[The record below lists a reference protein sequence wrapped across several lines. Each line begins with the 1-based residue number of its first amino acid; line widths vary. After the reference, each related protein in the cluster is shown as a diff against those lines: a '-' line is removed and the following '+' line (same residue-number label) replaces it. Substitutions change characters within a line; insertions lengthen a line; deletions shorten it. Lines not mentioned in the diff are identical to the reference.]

1 MRSKAASSSQVA
13 GETEDYVSQ
22 LNKGTSNI
30 LVAVRARPL
39 SRKERET
46 DPFEVLEILDG
57 KVVILLDPSTDAPKP
72 EEAFRINRTKEKQYA
87 FDFAF
92 AQDSTQQEV
101 YQKTTRFLL
110 DGVTSGF
117 NATVFAYGSTGAG
130 KTYTMLGDQESPGL
144 MLMTIRD
151 LYRSMN
157 SSALERSFKVKLS
170 YLEIYNENIKD
181 LISDSTE
188 HLDIWEDPI
197 KGITIAGLTEI
208 QAASPQEVVDMVQMG
223 NMRRTC
229 EPTMANETSSR
240 SHAVLQI
247 LIEHA
252 DRATGAKAEVV
263 SGKLS
268 LIDLAGSERASNTQN
283 RGMRLIEGANIN
295 RSLLALGNCI
305 NALFFANA
313 KGTKAYIPYRDS
325 KLTRI
330 LKDSLGGNCRT
341 VMIAC
346 ISPNVKTFEDT
357 HNTLKYANRAK
368 NIKTNVQRNVL
379 NVAYHVSQY
388 TSIITSLKKEIGE
401 LRGQLAGR
409 QRSVLPSIV
418 STEKYRREVEA
429 HFEEENLTVKKMLET
444 ERNIEKLGL
453 TLFARLAELNQV
465 DTDFIRKSKLENEVK
480 VLKSTVSA
488 ANKLLETEQNKLTAL
503 QKKRDAFEVSWPSS
517 LALEQVQ
524 ELRLLMKELTL
535 QVSKALV
542 QSKDDS
548 AEAAVKQRESYI
560 LLLEGQLKIRDNI
573 IDTQT
578 NVMAHKKV
586 ALNREMYR
594 GLVELEGLGE
604 ISTVAKVCFP
614 TSPGDKDLSFAKST
628 SVIKR
633 RDRSNS
639 RIPLPKISKTVDYSS
654 IELNRPVKSHL
665 LYGSGAASPSMHRK
679 SLNYHASTDRK
690 QRGIDL
696 SKKNSTNQDSSI
708 ASVSSEASSTAMPDQ
723 KAVLSNI
730 ADRVRKS
737 PYVRRSD
744 LTPGPQR
751 NRSDYRNLKYAG
763 HMRRL
768 TAHDA

>member
-1 MRSKAASSSQVA
+1 MRSKAAPSNEA
-13 GETEDYVSQ
+13 GGETEEYVSQ
-22 LNKGTSNI
+22 LNKGRSNI

-57 KVVILLDPSTDAPKP
+57 KVVIMLDPSTDAPKP

-101 YQKTTRFLL
+101 YHKTTGFLL

-117 NATVFAYGSTGAG
+117 NATVFAYGATGAG
-130 KTYTMLGDQESPGL
+130 KTYTMLGDRDSPGL
-144 MLMTIRD
+144 MLMTIND

-181 LISDSTE
+181 LISDNTE
-188 HLDIWEDPI
+188 HLKIWEDPL
-197 KGITIAGLTEI
+197 KGITIAGLTEV
-208 QAASPQEVVDMVQMG
+208 QATSPQEVVDMVQMG

-252 DRATGAKAEVV
+252 DRAAGTEAQVV

-379 NVAYHVSQY
+379 NVSYHVSQY
-388 TSIITSLKKEIGE
+388 TSIIASLKKEIVE

-409 QRSVLPSIV
+409 PRAVLPSIV
-418 STEKYRREVEA
+418 STEKFRREVEA
-429 HFEEENLTVKKMLET
+429 HFEEESLTVRRMLKIEH
-444 ERNIEKLGL
+444 NIEKLGF
-453 TLFARLAELNQV
+453 TLFSRLAELNQI
-465 DTDFIRKSKLENEVK
+465 DTDSLRRTKLENEVK
-480 VLKSTVSA
+480 VLKSTVSTS
-488 ANKLLETEQNKLTAL
+488 NRFLGNEQNKLASL
-503 QKKRDAFEVSWPSS
+503 QKKRDQFQVAWPSS
-517 LALEQVQ
+517 LATEQVQ
-524 ELRLLMKELTL
+524 ELRLLMKELML
-535 QVSKALV
+535 QVNKALV
-542 QSKDDS
+542 QSKDDY

-560 LLLEGQLKIRDNI
+560 HLLEGQLKIRDNI
-573 IDTQT
+573 IDSQT
-578 NVMAHKKV
+578 NIIANKKV
-586 ALNREMYR
+586 SLNREMYR
-594 GLVELEGLGE
+594 GLVELESLDE

-614 TSPGDKDLSFAKST
+614 ASPGDKDLSFAKST

-633 RDRSNS
+633 RDQSNS
-639 RIPLPKISKTVDYSS
+639 RIPLPKISKTVDYTST
-654 IELNRPVKSHL
+654 ELNKPVQSHS
-665 LYGSGAASPSMHRK
+665 LYWSGAASPSMYQK
-679 SLNYHASTDRK
+679 STNYQPSTDRK
-690 QRGIDL
+690 QRGID
-696 SKKNSTNQDSSI
+696 SKRHLTKRDSSI
-708 ASVSSEASSTAMPDQ
+708 GSVSSEASSTAVPDQ

-730 ADRVRKS
+730 SDRVRRS

-744 LTPGPQR
+744 LTPVPQR
-751 NRSDYRNLKYAG
+751 NRSDDRNLKYG
-763 HMRRL
+763 GQMRRL
-768 TAHDA
+768 GGHEP